1 MDLNILLNQ
10 AGDKIAEASQLLGD
24 LAMATGVDANDNN
37 AGGSDAIQEV
47 LEADNGSKK
56 SQNLKKLLAAA
67 AIAKELAQGK
77 EANVDP
83 VSVAANVDAG
93 TSKVHA
99 AYDTQTGKKTADQA
113 IEEVLDRGAVYAV
126 QISEMAIDYIA
137 GKAHTMADVVVE
149 KGLDKV
155 VDVVINAI
163 ATKFPTVRTA
173 APYVKAVVN
182 MAKPVIKKV
191 VHAGIDILANVAKKA
206 MKVAMGIAKTLAV
219 KIGKKLSN
227 ALFAK

>member
-1 MDLNILLNQ
+1 MDLNTLLNQ
-10 AGDKIAEASQLLGD
+10 AGDKIIEANQLLGD
-24 LAMATGVDANDNN
+24 LSLATGVEATDNN
-37 AGGSDAIQEV
+37 DGGSDAIQEV
-47 LEADNGSKK
+47 LEAGNGSKK

-77 EANVDP
+77 GANVDP
-83 VSVAANVDAG
+83 ESVAANVDAG

-99 AYDTQTGKKTADQA
+99 AYDTQTGRKSADQA
-113 IEEVLDRGAVYAV
+113 IEELLDRGAVYAV
-126 QISEMAIDYIA
+126 QISEKAIDTIA
-137 GKAHTMADVVVE
+137 EKAHAVADIVVE

-155 VDVVINAI
+155 VDVTINAI
-163 ATKFPTVRTA
+163 ATKFPTVRKA

-191 VHAGIDILANVAKKA
+191 VHTGIDILANVAKKA
-206 MKVAMGIAKTLAV
+206 MKVAVGKAKTLAV

-227 ALFAK
+227 ALFA